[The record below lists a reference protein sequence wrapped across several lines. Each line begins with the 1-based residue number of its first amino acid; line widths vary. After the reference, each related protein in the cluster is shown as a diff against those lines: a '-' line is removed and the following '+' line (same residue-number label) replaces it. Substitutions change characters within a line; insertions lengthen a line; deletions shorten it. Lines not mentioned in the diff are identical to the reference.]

1 MLVTVAVIVGLVVVP
16 YVVFRWYAQRVG
28 QAESPVEDRL
38 HRIKRA
44 QQIGGVVLPIGAI
57 VGLVAVDGFG
67 RLVEGVSVGPELF
80 GLNVLTM
87 VLIFAAPAGFVVLP
101 ILSMTLGSYPT
112 VRSLRETEASMLQV
126 GKRVLAG
133 LGIILVSVAIAVG
146 SFIGLTAAFDPSTP
160 VLIGFFGAL
169 VVGLSG
175 LTPYLTALFQDR
187 VPLTGERRERV
198 EHLCADLGYRPRGL
212 YLLEGESTKTANALV
227 AGTIPGLRYV
237 FLNDYLLAESSD
249 EELQSII
256 AHEFGHIAGRHLWQ
270 RSLLSVAV
278 FGGWIA
284 AVESFGFG
292 GLEEQF
298 GFLGFFLPFMGLF
311 FVYQFGL
318 LGGLTLW
325 QEYRADAYA
334 AREVSTEGMVEA
346 LELLAAANDARQ
358 DTGLLYSLLTQ
369 HPSIADRIENVRQ
382 RAGEIDTA

>member
-1 MLVTVAVIVGLVVVP
+1 MLATVGIVVGLTVIP
-16 YVVFRWYAQRVG
+16 YVVFRNYAQRVE
-28 QAESPVEDRL
+28 QAAGPVEDRL

-44 QQIGGVVLPIGAI
+44 QQIGGVILPLGGII
-57 VGLVAVDGFG
+57 GLVAVDGFD
-67 RLVEGVSVGPELF
+67 RLVDGVSVGPELF
-80 GLNVLTM
+80 GLNVLT
-87 VLIFAAPAGFVVLP
+87 VLLIFAAPAGFVVLP

-112 VRSLRETEASMLQV
+112 VQSLRETEASMLRV

-133 LGIILVSVAIAVG
+133 LGIVLVSVAIAVG
-146 SFIGLTAAFDPSTP
+146 GFIGLTSAFDPSTP
-160 VLIGFFGAL
+160 VLIGFFGVL
-169 VVGLSG
+169 VVAISG

-198 EHLCADLGYRPRGL
+198 ERLCADLGYRPRGL

-227 AGTIPGLRYV
+227 AGTIPSFRYV
-237 FLNDYLLAESSD
+237 FLTDYLLAGSDD

-292 GLEEQF
+292 GLEARF
-298 GFLGFFLPFMGLF
+298 GFLGFLLPFMLVF

-325 QEYRADAYA
+325 QEHRADAYA
-334 AREVSTEGMVEA
+334 ARQVSTEGMVEA
-346 LELLAAANDARQ
+346 LELLADANDARQ

-369 HPSIADRIENVRQ
+369 HPSIADRIEKVR
-382 RAGEIDTA
+382 D